1 MSENL
6 DRRSNVRIGL
16 DPIDHG
22 ISPYETKNS
31 LTRRSSVG
39 LQIAQVRSVHSVPGK
54 GTYARGALMT
64 EQEMALDL
72 ESNPNQYI
80 NTSMT
85 SNWPKTPTS
94 VPYRPSNNSSSVIKS
109 PASSHTIYTPPPLPP
124 PGISSPAS
132 PKFSRPMSP
141 YADEAMVA
149 FPSSTPSRS
158 ASASSKYSSSGL
170 AVMSGRQQP
179 ITHTGEG
186 PTGDDDDDEPSVLQ
200 LDNTLTVDRYT
211 KELTSA
217 KDRTSVSSFFS
228 TLAID
233 PEPVPFQSSALTSTS
248 MTMISAGPPVLPE
261 PSFASEE
268 FIIPAPVAR
277 IVPVPAPIRAASPV
291 RVPSAAR
298 ACSPSTSTIST
309 SSSATYIATSPNR
322 AAYDRKQ
329 EEIKVAAGF
338 AHDLGFEIVNPSP
351 ASSPRHKPA
360 TPTDSRPAKRQGGR
374 QVCMWREEKN
384 AVPVD

>member
-1 MSENL
+1 MSENP
-6 DRRSNVRIGL
+6 DRRSNIRIGL

-22 ISPYETKNS
+22 MSPYETKSS

-39 LQIAQVRSVHSVPGK
+39 LQIAQVRPVHTVPGK

-72 ESNPNQYI
+72 ESDSNQRI
-80 NTSMT
+80 NTFMT
-85 SNWPKTPTS
+85 SSWPKAPTS
-94 VPYRPSNNSSSVIKS
+94 VPRRPSNSSSSVIKS
-109 PASSHTIYTPPPLPP
+109 PTSNHTIYTPPPLPP
-124 PGISSPAS
+124 PGVSSPVS

-141 YADEAMVA
+141 YAEEAMA
-149 FPSSTPSRS
+149 TFPSNTPSRS
-158 ASASSKYSSSGL
+158 ASASSKYSSRGL
-170 AVMSGRQQP
+170 AVAGARQRP
-179 ITHTGEG
+179 IARAGEG
-186 PTGDDDDDEPSVLQ
+186 ATGDDDDDEPSVLQ
-200 LDNTLTVDRYT
+200 LDNTLKVDRYT
-211 KELTSA
+211 AGWTSA

-233 PEPVPFQSSALTSTS
+233 PEPAPFQPLVSSSTA
-248 MTMISAGPPVLPE
+248 TTTTSAGPPVLPE

-277 IVPVPAPIRAASPV
+277 IVPAPAPIRAALSAGA
-291 RVPSAAR
+291 PSAAR
-298 ACSPSTSTIST
+298 ACSPSFSTLST
-309 SSSATYIATSPNR
+309 SSSATCIATSPTR

-338 AHDLGFEIVNPSP
+338 AHDLGFEIVDPSP

-360 TPTDSRPAKRQGGR
+360 TPTDSRRI
-374 QVCMWREEKN
+374 
-384 AVPVD
+384 